1 MFLTFCKVF
10 DPGVIHN
17 TLQIAPC
24 SALAQF
30 YVMLSKYY
38 YKHLVFFFN
47 QFFLFSVL
55 QAHFLFV
62 FPSFFIIFLCIFE
75 FWHRFYIN
83 FYINNLIS
91 FILSHV
97 KFYNFF
103 LNHFWHSRYNRRKLD
118 AKARKP
124 QDSSSYRFLTLIY
137 LTEGI
142 LCGFIYVM
150 TIQSI
155 GFEQNIS

>member
-1 MFLTFCKVF
+1 MLF
-10 DPGVIHN
+10 I
-17 TLQIAPC
+17 TLYKLLR
-24 SALAQF
+24 ALHSRNY
-30 YVMLSKYY
+30 YVMLSKYH
-38 YKHLVFFFN
+38 YKHLVFFF
-47 QFFLFSVL
+47 QS
-55 QAHFLFV
+55 V
-62 FPSFFIIFLCIFE
+62 FPIFCLAGPFFVCFSSFFIIFLCIFE

-150 TIQSI
+150 TIQWI